1 MGLPSTTLTR
11 VSAILSL
18 LALALVSVSDIVFT
32 GFWDRNAMA
41 TSVIADIAVLI
52 VGVAVVNE
60 FLAARARREWRL
72 LSDYGLIE
80 LGEAARHTWVML
92 AQQIGAGQRES
103 LTLNELRKRVR
114 SPQAED
120 TIRELALAVA
130 TDDVRRRSLH
140 DLVAELAENARARLG
155 RWAPVLVGTPFPETV
170 TRFVR
175 LQARLTRL
183 QTVLWEDSLNWRPSY
198 EGSGD
203 TDWIAERIANV
214 IQLGS
219 RLDLELM
226 GVVKHPDRWG
236 LGTRARGEAPA
247 NG

>member
-18 LALALVSVSDIVFT
+18 IALVLVSVSDVVFT

-72 LSDYGLIE
+72 LSDYGLVE
-80 LGEAARHTWVML
+80 LGEVARHTWVML

-103 LTLNELRKRVR
+103 LTLNELRNRVQ
-114 SPQAED
+114 PED
-120 TIRELALAVA
+120 TIRKLALAVA

-140 DLVAELAENARARLG
+140 DLVAELAENAGARLG
-155 RWAPVLVGTPFPETV
+155 RWAPVLVGTPFPETI

-203 TDWIAERIANV
+203 ADWIAERITDV
-214 IQLGS
+214 IHLGS
-219 RLDLELM
+219 RLEVELM
-226 GVVKHPDRWG
+226 SVVKHPDRG
-236 LGTRARGEAPA
+236 GGGEGARGELRASA
-247 NG
+247 

>member
-11 VSAILSL
+11 VRAILSL
-18 LALALVSVSDIVFT
+18 LALVLVSVSDIVFT

-103 LTLNELRKRVR
+103 LTLNELSKRVR
-114 SPQAED
+114 SPQAEN
-120 TIRELALAVA
+120 TIRDLALAVA
-130 TDDVRRRSLH
+130 IDDARRRSLH
-140 DLVAELAENARARLG
+140 DLVAELADDAR
-155 RWAPVLVGTPFPETV
+155 
-170 TRFVR
+170 
-175 LQARLTRL
+175 
-183 QTVLWEDSLNWRPSY
+183 S
-198 EGSGD
+198 
-203 TDWIAERIANV
+203 
-214 IQLGS
+214 
-219 RLDLELM
+219 
-226 GVVKHPDRWG
+226 
-236 LGTRARGEAPA
+236 
-247 NG
+247 